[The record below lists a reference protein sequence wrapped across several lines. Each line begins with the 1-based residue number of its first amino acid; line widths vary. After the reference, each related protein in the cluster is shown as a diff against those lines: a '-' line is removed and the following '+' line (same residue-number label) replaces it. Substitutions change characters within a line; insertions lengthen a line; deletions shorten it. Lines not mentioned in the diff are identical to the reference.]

1 MGNKPEIPIW
11 FFIGSL
17 LSVYGVLILGTGIY
31 HLFFPPQEPLALAN
45 LHADIWWPLLLLA
58 IGLIYT
64 VKYWP
69 FRAEPP
75 SLARKGF
82 QKGTAAA
89 AD

>member
-1 MGNKPEIPIW
+1 MDSKREIPIW

-31 HLFFPPQEPLALAN
+31 NLINPPQQPVQLAN
-45 LHADIWWPLLLLA
+45 LHADIWWPLLLLVV
-58 IGLIYT
+58 GLIYT

-69 FRAEPP
+69 FKVEVP
-75 SLARKGF
+75 SLAKKGS
-82 QKGTAAA
+82 QKGTAAS